1 MSTAIHS
8 VKVAALKGAE
18 IKLTVRSLEK
28 GVTVS
33 FCPILALRLLS
44 ALGASTP
51 VDRADFVD
59 AHASPGERR
68 SRSNTCCSAACF
80 APAESD
86 ATGSAPVESLRRPHS
101 SLGVKHHSVE
111 RSMLPL

>member
-18 IKLTVRSLEK
+18 IKLTVRSLAK

-44 ALGASTP
+44 ALGAGAPSIAPTSSTP
-51 VDRADFVD
+51 TPAPASSTNSSPSASSRRA
-59 AHASPGERR
+59 AACPRPASPSP
-68 SRSNTCCSAACF
+68 SRC
-80 APAESD
+80 
-86 ATGSAPVESLRRPHS
+86 ATPPG
-101 SLGVKHHSVE
+101 
-111 RSMLPL
+111 